1 MHPRTVIA
9 VAAIATTALGVTSC
23 GPKGSD
29 SAGGSGKG
37 GSLTVLIGANAERAA
52 EQELWKKRLQQ
63 QFKTKTGA
71 ELKFD
76 TFASASDEQ
85 TKIQTSVV
93 SGTGPDV
100 YQLGTTF
107 TPVAYGT
114 GAFIELTDDDW
125 AKVGGKDRFFPPQ
138 LAMSGPDPSRQIGVP
153 FTMRPF
159 AMVYNTELF
168 AKAGLTAPPKT
179 WDEYVAYAKK
189 LNRPADKVYGTAV
202 DYADGFNPWKYIWT
216 NTLQSGGRLVS
227 DDLKTAHLNSPEVVS
242 SFDAY
247 FGLLTE
253 HRVTDP
259 KSVSWKGPDALAAF
273 ASGRAGM
280 LAMVTPGSEPTL
292 KKSVV
297 KGKYVYAPMP
307 TVPFGATQRPE
318 GGQPVGTIVSGDNV
332 AIAKYTKDKDLA
344 LSYIDLIT
352 GEENQQYYYEHF
364 GDLPTN
370 QKSLT
375 TLTAKDKQAAA
386 FVEAGR
392 DAKPTSFT
400 GAWAQV
406 QLGLTNVVVQ
416 SQSELASGRY
426 DAAKVRSLLD
436 AEQQKLQSALDR
448 QNK

>member
-1 MHPRTVIA
+1 M
-9 VAAIATTALGVTSC
+9 
-23 GPKGSD
+23 
-29 SAGGSGKG
+29 
-37 GSLTVLIGANAERAA
+37 LIGANAERAA
-52 EQELWKKRLQQ
+52 ELSQWQKRLQQ
-63 QFKTKTGA
+63 QFKAKTGA
-71 ELKFD
+71 DLKFD

-114 GAFIELTDDDW
+114 GAFIELSDEDW
-125 AKVGGKDRFFPPQ
+125 AKVGGKERFFPPQ
-138 LAMSGPDPSRQIGVP
+138 LAMSGPDPSHQIGVP
-153 FTMRPF
+153 FVMRPF

-179 WDEYVAYAKK
+179 WDEFVAYAKK
-189 LNRPADKVYGTAV
+189 LNRPADQVYGTAI

-227 DDLKTAHLNSPEVVS
+227 DDLTTAHLNSPEVIA

-253 HRVTDP
+253 HQVTNP
-259 KSVSWKGPDALAAF
+259 KSVSWKASDALAAF
-273 ASGRAGM
+273 ASGKVGM
-280 LAMVTPGSEPTL
+280 LAMVTPTSEPTL
-292 KKSVV
+292 KKGAV
-297 KGKYVYAPMP
+297 KGKYAYAPMP
-307 TVPFGATQRPE
+307 TVPFGATQRPA

-332 AIAKYTKDKDLA
+332 AIAKYTKNKDLA
-344 LSYIDLIT
+344 LAYVDLIT
-352 GEENQQYYYEHF
+352 GEENQEYYHQHF

-370 QKSLT
+370 EKALKA
-375 TLTAKDKQAAA
+375 LTAQNKQAAA

-392 DAKPTSFT
+392 TAKPTSFT

-416 SQSELASGRY
+416 SQPELASGRF

-448 QNK
+448 QNR